1 MSEVNPGVG
10 ATTIR
15 VLAVDDS
22 ATIRET
28 LGMLLDSQL
37 DMELVGTAS
46 SGQEA
51 VRRAAELQPDIVLMD
66 IHMPD
71 LDGIQAT
78 WLVSSR
84 APHGAVIMVTS
95 EERIDF
101 LQKAM
106 SAGAQGY
113 VLKPFGA
120 GAQLFQT
127 IRDVHGRSSARRM
140 QVVSGGA
147 VDVTARRHVGKR
159 IVVLGPKGGVGSTTV
174 AVNLALLFREP
185 GQARAAL
192 VDADFLAGD
201 TTLHLDLSPQRTI
214 LDLVPHTDA
223 LDARLIDQVMA
234 KHRGGLQVLPR
245 PTNPEQAEVLTA
257 DHVRLILSALA
268 QMYDVVVIDTALT
281 YDDRMLAVLELADL
295 YVVVLTPHLGT
306 LRSGRHFLH
315 VARTL
320 GFPDD
325 RMCFVLNR
333 ASNLAGLS
341 IDDIAN
347 ALDSRAIHH
356 LPTGGPELTQ
366 AINEGRP
373 PILHQQKSPVSRA
386 LLALFD
392 QVRARI
398 ADPVARR

>member
-1 MSEVNPGVG
+1 VLEVKSNP
-10 ATTIR
+10 IR

-28 LGMLLDSQL
+28 LGLLLDAQP

-113 VLKPFGA
+113 VLKPFGT
-120 GAQLFQT
+120 GTQLFQT

-147 VDVTARRHVGKR
+147 TDASVRRRVGKR

-174 AVNLALLFREP
+174 AVNLALLLRDS
-185 GQARAAL
+185 GQVKVAL
-192 VDADFLAGD
+192 VDADFQAGD
-201 TTLHLDLSPQRTI
+201 ATLHLDLAPQRTI

-223 LDARLIDQVMA
+223 LDAGLIDQVMA
-234 KHRGGLQVLPR
+234 KHRGGLHVLAR

-257 DHVRLILSALA
+257 DHVRGILGALA
-268 QMYDVVVIDTALT
+268 QMYDIVVIDTALT

-295 YVVVLTPHLGT
+295 YVITLTPHLGT

-315 VARTL
+315 VARSL

-341 IDDIAN
+341 LDDIAN
-347 ALDSRAIHH
+347 ALDSRAIHQ
-356 LPTGGPELTQ
+356 LPTAGAELTQ
-366 AINEGRP
+366 AVNEGRP
-373 PILHQQKSPVSRA
+373 PVLHQSKSPMGRA
-386 LLALFD
+386 LQVLFE
-392 QVRARI
+392 QVRARV